1 MTMSSMKT
9 INVGSIK
16 IGPEEPL
23 ALIAGPCV
31 IESEE
36 VVLQTAE
43 KVQKIARRLN
53 MPFILKSSYTKDN
66 RSTATSFQGP
76 GLEKGLKVLEKA
88 RRELG
93 VPVLSDIHNEHEARA
108 AGQVLDVLQIP
119 AYLSMQT
126 SLTLAAAKTG
136 KAINVKKGQFL
147 DPHDLKNVIGKIEG
161 EGNRNIILTE
171 RGTFFGYHNLVVDMR
186 SLPIM
191 RSLGYPVMI
200 DPTHSIRVYG
210 VPSSDPAGGNPQ
222 FVPALSRAAIAA
234 GCEAIFIETHPDCS
248 KALCD
253 AASMW
258 PLDKLENLLIQVK
271 RMDDLRRELETK
283 WPA

>member
-1 MTMSSMKT
+1 MQSMKT
-9 INVGSIK
+9 IRVADIK
-16 IGPEEPL
+16 IGPNEPL

-36 VVLQTAE
+36 IVLQTAE
-43 KVQKIARRLN
+43 QVKHIADRLG
-53 MPFILKSSYTKDN
+53 MPYILKSSYTKDN
-66 RSTATSFQGP
+66 RSSANSYQGP
-76 GLEKGLKVLEKA
+76 GLEAGLKVLEKA
-88 RRELG
+88 KRELG
-93 VPVLSDIHNEHEARA
+93 VPVLSDVHNEHEATA
-108 AGQVLDVLQIP
+108 AGEVLDVLQIP

-136 KAINVKKGQFL
+136 RAINVKKGQFL
-147 DPHDLKNVIGKIEG
+147 DPRDMKNVIGKIEE
-161 EGNRNIILTE
+161 EGNTNIILTE

-210 VPSSDPAGGNPQ
+210 VPSSEPSGGNPQ

-258 PLDKLENLLIQVK
+258 PLDRLENLLIQVK
-271 RMDDLRRELETK
+271 RVDELRRELEAK